1 MRWWRRDWH
10 MTWRRWRSH
19 HWQRSRWRWDGSV
32 ETRDQLLLLSKWH
45 RLVVIQFWLLFVST
59 NNIIWGLVFLFF
71 NCSIRLFI
79 KAKFFVKLAK
89 IYLRKICKNLFFI
102 DILLIEVFLK
112 ISDLI
117 KHLDFDVCNL
127 GLDLLRAPVILPVWA
142 VGLEERLLALLDWL
156 WWLYDSKLF
165 HRFKSISFF
174 GWLPKVL
181 G

>member
-19 HWQRSRWRWDGSV
+19 PWQRSRWRRDGSI
-32 ETRDQLLLLSKWH
+32 ETRDQLLLFSKWH
-45 RLVVIQFWLLFVST
+45 WFVVIQFRLFTSA
-59 NNIIWGLVFLFF
+59 NNIIWSLVFLFF
-71 NCSIRLFI
+71 NCSIRFFI

-102 DILLIEVFLK
+102 DILLIEVFLE

-117 KHLDFDVCNL
+117 EHLDFDVCNL

-165 HRFKSISFF
+165 HRFKSICFF